1 MIHSADDDHMDLQS
15 GISAFEAKH
24 FSRAMQLL
32 TPLAESGNA
41 EAQYRVAIMC
51 QNGLGGTPNPEAA
64 ARWMR
69 AAAEQGHAMAQHG
82 LGFMYLEGECVEKD
96 PRQAAHWFE
105 LAANQGLAGSQTT
118 LAMMYEQ
125 GNGVERDPEAA
136 RRWYAKAGFDAAEMD
151 AFKRLN

>member
-1 MIHSADDDHMDLQS
+1 MKQSADNDHMDLQS

-24 FSRAMQLL
+24 FARAMQLL
-32 TPLAESGNA
+32 TPLAEGGNA

-51 QNGLGGTPNPEAA
+51 QNGLGGIPNPDAA

-69 AAAEQGHAMAQHG
+69 AAADQGHAMAQHG
-82 LGFMYLEGECVEKD
+82 LGFMFLEGECLD
-96 PRQAAHWFE
+96 QDARQAAHWFE

-125 GNGVERDPEAA
+125 GNGVERDLEAA
-136 RRWYAKAGFDAAEMD
+136 RRWYEKAGFDPAEMD
-151 AFKRLN
+151 VFKRLN

>member
-1 MIHSADDDHMDLQS
+1 MMHSQDDDHMDLHS

-32 TPLAESGNA
+32 SPLAEAGNA

-51 QNGLGGTPNPEAA
+51 QNGLAGAPNPDAA

-69 AAAEQGHAMAQHG
+69 VAAEQGHPMAQHG
-82 LGFMYLEGECVEKD
+82 LGFMYLEGECLEKD
-96 PRQAAHWFE
+96 PRQAAVWFE
-105 LAANQGLAGSQTT
+105 KAANQGLAGSQTT
-118 LAMMYEQ
+118 LAMMYQE

-136 RRWYAKAGFDAAEMD
+136 RRWYQKAGFDVSELD
-151 AFKRLN
+151 AFSRND